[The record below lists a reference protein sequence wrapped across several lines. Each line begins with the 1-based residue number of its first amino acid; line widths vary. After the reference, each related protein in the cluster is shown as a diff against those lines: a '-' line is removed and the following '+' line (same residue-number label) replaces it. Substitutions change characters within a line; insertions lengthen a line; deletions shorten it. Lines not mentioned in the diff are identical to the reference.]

1 MLLFKDS
8 NDFQIYINYSL
19 PDTLELDDLQ
29 DDLHTLM
36 KVYVMTVLRRNG
48 VMFNFHKML
57 GIPVTFQNNE
67 FIFLCVY
74 IL

>member
-19 PDTLELDDLQ
+19 PDTQEL

-36 KVYVMTVLRRNG
+36 KVYITTVLRRNG

-67 FIFLCVY
+67 FIFLYVY